1 MGKNMYTFKV
11 RLNDSEPLYKPV
23 VVHADTEDVAKK
35 LAIAKITKEWSPA
48 YSPGKDTVRLELI
61 STIS

>member
-1 MGKNMYTFKV
+1 MGKSMYTFKV
-11 RLNDSEPLYKPV
+11 RINDSEPLYKTV
-23 VVHADTEDVAKK
+23 VVHAYTKDDAEK

-61 STIS
+61 STIN